1 MQNVMDKIATA
12 DKSEQLMQPSLL
24 NELALFINDLIVNDF
39 TKLVQLLYRI
49 DISEKKLKQLLSDNA
64 DKDAGK
70 IIAELII
77 ERQLQKIK
85 SRQQFKSPGGII
97 DDSEKW

>member
-1 MQNVMDKIATA
+1 MQHVMDKIAAA
-12 DKSEQLMQPSLL
+12 DQSKQLMQPSLL
-24 NELALFINDLIVNDF
+24 NELTLFINDLIINDF
-39 TKLVQLLYRI
+39 TQLVQILYRV

-70 IIAELII
+70 IIAEMII

-85 SRQQFKSPGGII
+85 SRKLFSQRDKNI
-97 DDSEKW
+97 DENEKW

>member
-1 MQNVMDKIATA
+1 MQNVMEKIAAA
-12 DKSEQLMQPSLL
+12 DQSEQLMQPSLL

-49 DISEKKLKQLLSDNA
+49 DISEKKLKQLLSYNT

-70 IIAELII
+70 IIAEMII

-85 SRQQFKSPGGII
+85 SRQQFSQRDKNI
-97 DDSEKW
+97 DESEKW